1 MHPKYPLRPVFR
13 FLLGAMLA
21 CGFYLCLVTAWLW
34 PFLIVWSVRRRFWRR
49 PPQQPYRVN
58 APPIIK
64 AEATPPPLPP
74 IIDEALGR
82 ADFSVDEGED
92 AFAA

>member
-1 MHPKYPLRPVFR
+1 MTMPPKYPLRPVFR

-34 PFLIVWSVRRRFWRR
+34 PFLIVWSVSRRLWRR
-49 PPQQPYRVN
+49 PP
-58 APPIIK
+58 
-64 AEATPPPLPP
+64 PPPLPP
-74 IIDEALGR
+74 VIGEAPGR
-82 ADFSVDEGED
+82 EDLSCDDDGED

>member
-1 MHPKYPLRPVFR
+1 MNPKCPFRPAFR

-34 PFLIVWSVRRRFWRR
+34 PFLIVWSVSRRFWRR
-49 PPQQPYRVN
+49 PS
-58 APPIIK
+58 
-64 AEATPPPLPP
+64 PPPLPP
-74 IIDEALGR
+74 IIGEAPGR
-82 ADFSVDEGED
+82 AEFPVHDGED